1 MSHELGVLVVDDDF
15 MVARIHAGFVDRSP
29 GFRTVGAAHSGGE
42 ALDLAADLRPD
53 LILLD
58 VHLPDM
64 SGLEVLARLR
74 AGGNVA
80 GVVMVTAERDVEVVR
95 SALHGGAMQYLV
107 KPFHAEDLARRLGQV
122 REALT
127 ALSDADEV
135 DQAAIDRAFESGAGG
150 RADPRSAAT
159 TGGTRHGL
167 PKGLSPQTA
176 DLVARALD
184 EARELSAADCAER
197 LGLSRVTARR
207 YLEHFVSTGR
217 AAVRLNYGGS
227 GRPEHRYRWEG

>member
-1 MSHELGVLVVDDDF
+1 VNDDLGVLVVDDDF

-29 GFRTVGAAHSGGE
+29 GFHAVGSAHSGAE

-64 SGLEVLARLR
+64 SGLEVLKRLR
-74 AGGNVA
+74 ADGNVA
-80 GVVMVTAERDVEVVR
+80 GVVMVTAERDVDVVR

-107 KPFHAEDLARRLGQV
+107 KPFNAEDLSRRLQRV
-122 REALT
+122 REALRT
-127 ALSDADEV
+127 LESGEEV
-135 DQAAIDRAFESGAGG
+135 DQAVIDRAFEAGAGG
-150 RADPRSAAT
+150 AGALRR
-159 TGGTRHGL
+159 GGTGSRRGL

-176 DLVARALD
+176 ELVLQVLD
-184 EARELSAADCAER
+184 DVEELSAADCAER

-207 YLEHFVSTGR
+207 YLEHFVATGQ

-227 GRPEHRYRWEG
+227 GRPEHRYRSGS